1 MEETSLFN
9 NLVLPTAW
17 NIDDKSQFINIDSNG
32 LKVNYTNPNDY
43 KAVVIRANNPIP
55 SQCGLFYFEVE
66 ITNEGK
72 NGMIGVG
79 YCTKQS
85 DINIDDFMPGQGCIE
100 DKENRENEEDK
111 PWGNNDKMIFY
122 TKNGVNL
129 GIACYLPNNFDYL
142 KNKLYPC
149 IGLRS
154 QNASIE
160 ANFGHNKFKY
170 LTMTNDDIGKEL
182 WEACWI
188 NSKTFDQ
195 YVDKLKKNPSD
206 TSALISRGK
215 AYLIIGRYKEACEDL
230 TGLIRLL
237 IKEGEEDLTGLIGLL
252 TKEKEDLTDL
262 IRSRIKNEDLV
273 GLIRLLMKE
282 DDDDKKGEEEEEDDG
297 DDEEEEEEND
307 GDDEEEID
315 GDDDDEEEDLED
327 LISSLVRWRI
337 KKEDLGLIRFPIK
350 EEEGENK
357 KKKEKEE
364 NDDHEKKKEEM
375 IKKLEKSISNLIKLK
390 KLLEIAL
397 NIVGEINYI
406 VGTYD
411 ESNSDLHDL
420 LKVKPD
426 DAWAKEIL
434 RLLVEL

>member
-1 MEETSLFN
+1 MEETILFN
-9 NLVLPTAW
+9 DLVLPTAW

-43 KAVVIRANNPIP
+43 KAVLIRANNPIP

-66 ITNEGK
+66 ITNKGK

-85 DINIDDFMPGQGCIE
+85 DISIDDFMPGQGCIE

-111 PWGNNDKMIFY
+111 PWG
-122 TKNGVNL
+122 
-129 GIACYLPNNFDYL
+129 
-142 KNKLYPC
+142 
-149 IGLRS
+149 S
-154 QNASIE
+154 QDASVE

-195 YVDKLKKNPSD
+195 YVDKLKNSPND

-215 AYLIIGRYKEACEDL
+215 AYLIIGRYEEACEDL
-230 TGLIRLL
+230 TGLIGSL
-237 IKEGEEDLTGLIGLL
+237 IKEGEEDLTGLIRLL

-262 IRSRIKNEDLV
+262 IRSRIKKEDLA

-282 DDDDKKGEEEEEDDG
+282 DDDDKKGEEEHEVGDEDEDKEDDDKKG
-297 DDEEEEEEND
+297 EEEEIYGDYEEEDEEND
-307 GDDEEEID
+307 GDEEE
-315 GDDDDEEEDLED
+315 EED
-327 LISSLVRWRI
+327 LISSLIRWRT
-337 KKEDLGLIRFPIK
+337 KKEDLSLIRLPIK
-350 EEEGENK
+350 EEEGEDK

-375 IKKLEKSISNLIKLK
+375 IKKLEKSITNLIKLK

-397 NIVGEINYI
+397 KYRGEINYI
-406 VGTYD
+406 VETYN
-411 ESNSDLHDL
+411 ELISDLHDL
-420 LKVKPD
+420 LTVKPD

-434 RLLVEL
+434 GLFKEL